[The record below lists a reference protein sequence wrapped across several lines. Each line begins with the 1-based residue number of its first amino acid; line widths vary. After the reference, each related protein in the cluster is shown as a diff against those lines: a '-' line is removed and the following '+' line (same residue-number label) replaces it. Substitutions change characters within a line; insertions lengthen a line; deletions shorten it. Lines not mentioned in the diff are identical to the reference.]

1 MFDNIEYHEDYGW
14 VCFCDEADEWFFGC
28 CFMYAG
34 KVLILSLVPTSLGF
48 NHVRQYHLVWLGVGL
63 LLR

>member
-34 KVLILSLVPTSLGF
+34 KGTRSVFSSDEF
-48 NHVRQYHLVWLGVGL
+48 GV
-63 LLR
+63 